1 MRYSRINCWSD
12 ERGTEAVEFA
22 LVSPIFILLT
32 IGIIYLCMALWAVG
46 SLHYAVE
53 AGARCASVQPLD
65 PINNQQHDCTDQPTT
80 ISYTQNHYFGPNS
93 PNFSYTPPNPLN
105 LNPPPVSCGYLVTGN
120 ASYVIDLGLTRVTVP
135 ISAQACFPSVPT
147 LNN

>member
-53 AGARCASVQPLD
+53 DGARCASVR
-65 PINNQQHDCTDQPTT
+65 NTVCKDQATT
-80 ISYTQNHYFGPNS
+80 ISYTQSRYFGPSNS
-93 PNFSYTPPNPLN
+93 PSFTYAATTCGNS
-105 LNPPPVSCGYLVTGN
+105 VS
-120 ASYVIDLGLTRVTVP
+120 ASANYVVDLGLTRVTVP
-135 ISAQACFPSVPT
+135 ISATACFP
-147 LNN
+147 

>member
-1 MRYSRINCWSD
+1 MRYSPINCWSD

-53 AGARCASVQPLD
+53 DGARCASVR
-65 PINNQQHDCTDQPTT
+65 NTVCKDQATT
-80 ISYTQNHYFGPNS
+80 ISYTQSRYFGPSNS
-93 PNFSYTPPNPLN
+93 PNFSYTAPNP
-105 LNPPPVSCGYLVTGN
+105 NPPPVSCGYSVTGN
-120 ASYVIDLGLTRVTVP
+120 ANYVINLGLTQVTVP
-135 ISAQACFPSVPT
+135 ISATACFPYVPT